1 MTGAKDLP
9 ASIALACKRRLNDFS
24 ASSAASAFSGLARA
38 LTLEGQ
44 FLDFLFQRG
53 HGVIGLGQLRF
64 DIGQRFALF
73 ELGNALVHQL
83 LVRGLR
89 FGVFVPLFG
98 QVFQFHGLSFR
109 E

>member
-1 MTGAKDLP
+1 MGSADDHWTGVFQQLLKGG
-9 ASIALACKRRLNDFS
+9 FG
-24 ASSAASAFSGLARA
+24 FFGGLAGA

-44 FLDFLFQRG
+44 FLDLFFQRG

-64 DIGQRFALF
+64 DIGQGFALF